1 MSFGWSVGDIVSA
14 VNTLVKVGKALKE
27 SGGAATEYQEAV
39 KFLESVSKTLS
50 GIGALLQEHPN
61 LKWEPDLVEQGNNLK
76 SALEKFEKKIGKY
89 DLSLGVDSSRSK
101 ARAIPRKVQFAL
113 NSDVDEL
120 RVAVTQAQLVMDVF
134 LNLQT
139 L

>member
-14 VNTLVKVGKALKE
+14 VNILVKVGKALKE

-39 KFLESVSKTLS
+39 KLHESVSKTLS
-50 GIGALLQEHPN
+50 GIGALLQEHPK

-89 DLSLGVDSSRSK
+89 DL
-101 ARAIPRKVQFAL
+101 
-113 NSDVDEL
+113 
-120 RVAVTQAQLVMDVF
+120 
-134 LNLQT
+134 
-139 L
+139 